1 MHGFHNVIDHK
12 GIVHDIPQVLPWAI
26 IFSPT
31 NYIITHTCLSILTS
45 LHSYTSKSINDISVF
60 LLEFNRPRSWGSLT
74 LVDPGHEKHYGVDA
88 PQAGVEHSVFDSIVI
103 VISPRKANWSNRVYK
118 PQKTLNLQY
127 QKFLYGN
134 IEKQKSMSYASIE

>member
-118 PQKTLNLQY
+118 TLKDIEPPISKGPYMGTSRSKRQY
-127 QKFLYGN
+127 HTRL
-134 IEKQKSMSYASIE
+134 